1 MTFQLPKLPY
11 AKNALEPYVS
21 RETLDFHYGK
31 HHAMYI
37 AKLNMLIKGTQ
48 FEGKTMEEIVATAP
62 EGPIF
67 NNAGEAWNHAFYW
80 NCLTPNGGGEPYGPI
95 KDAIDQSF
103 GSFAAFKEQFIVT
116 TLAQFGSSW
125 VWLVK
130 GKDGKLKVH
139 ATKDAGTPIRDG
151 AGQPLLAVDLWEHA
165 YYVDYRNSL
174 AGLLNALFNNLVNW
188 DFANK
193 GLETNW
199 QFSMSTFGVDVS
211 SLLVSGKEN
220 VEKMMSKA
228 AEGVGVRNVGGPEE
242 LLAGELVLQ
251 EKIRGK
257 SAGEVLGGG
266 VRKPAMLLQRQM

>member
-95 KDAIDQSF
+95 KDAIDQVR
-103 GSFAAFKEQFIVT
+103 A
-116 TLAQFGSSW
+116 L
-125 VWLVK
+125 
-130 GKDGKLKVH
+130 
-139 ATKDAGTPIRDG
+139 
-151 AGQPLLAVDLWEHA
+151 
-165 YYVDYRNSL
+165 NS
-174 AGLLNALFNNLVNW
+174 A
-188 DFANK
+188 
-193 GLETNW
+193 
-199 QFSMSTFGVDVS
+199 
-211 SLLVSGKEN
+211 
-220 VEKMMSKA
+220 
-228 AEGVGVRNVGGPEE
+228 
-242 LLAGELVLQ
+242 
-251 EKIRGK
+251 
-257 SAGEVLGGG
+257 
-266 VRKPAMLLQRQM
+266 